1 MLLFLIA
8 TLPWLISPV
17 PTQSQ
22 LLQRSRDTFAFFEL
36 NHLAHLTEYCDI
48 PYSRLVLFPSIKIR
62 IKSMAFIQWLRVC
75 CKEKELD
82 WKVIFSNFL
91 SSPALILSS
100 TE

>member
-1 MLLFLIA
+1 MLRNFTNCGGVRA
-8 TLPWLISPV
+8 
-17 PTQSQ
+17 
-22 LLQRSRDTFAFFEL
+22 LQRSRDTFAFFEL